1 MGRWRRGE
9 DGVMV
14 TETVMK
20 GVEMMLVSGR

>member
-9 DGVMV
+9 AGVMV
-14 TETVMK
+14 TEAVMK